1 MTENRFKPLPE
12 SVQEAFVLDQKKMIS
27 TDKELVYPPDAIQAI
42 KPTEIL
48 LSPSGHNSVMERKYQ
63 WSMHPLFGA
72 YAVDRETGRETRF
85 LTSQHIPVRKG
96 GKPNTSRYYRI
107 EPGTRKKPA
116 QKVIRGNDTRTED
129 DFLV

>member
-1 MTENRFKPLPE
+1 
-12 SVQEAFVLDQKKMIS
+12 
-27 TDKELVYPPDAIQAI
+27 
-42 KPTEIL
+42 
-48 LSPSGHNSVMERKYQ
+48 MERKYQ

-107 EPGTRKKPA
+107 EPGTRKQPA
-116 QKVIRGNDTRTED
+116 QKDIRGNDTRTED